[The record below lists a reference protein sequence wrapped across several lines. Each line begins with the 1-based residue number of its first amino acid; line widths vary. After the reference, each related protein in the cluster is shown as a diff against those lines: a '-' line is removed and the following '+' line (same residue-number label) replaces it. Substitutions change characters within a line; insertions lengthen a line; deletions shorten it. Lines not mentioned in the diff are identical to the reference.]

1 MSLTV
6 EKALQIE
13 IFKECRLL
21 TGPAGLQNEILWVN
35 ILEILDDLRHIEP
48 GEFLITTAHG
58 FNVESLENQKI
69 MADLFASKRLG
80 AMAIQTGHYLKEIP
94 SAFVQFLKDNS
105 IPLIQ
110 IPPEV
115 SFKNLTRALMNELM
129 AVDREE
135 HSVQSGRKDRTY
147 DERFISQLEAMKS
160 LWRQI
165 VEHDSP
171 ELFHMEIERMNV
183 NPENPIMVLML
194 TACKDDRESE
204 YMSAEK
210 NYQLMREAEIKA
222 AKFLKSQSI
231 PFMVGPKDDSL
242 VLLIQPG
249 ESKLTSP
256 DEFLIAKM
264 LYDNLKNLAPDCTIR
279 FGQSNIHK
287 SYKDLKQAQGEA
299 AKAQLAAQLELLD
312 YTNMVSFRAM
322 NLYRLIMDIDNMDML
337 KGIFQETVEP
347 LLHYDQRSGGG
358 LMQTLR
364 VYLQYCSLKKASEAL
379 YVHRHT
385 LRYRLK
391 QIEELTG
398 FNPLLPNDHLQ
409 LNIGLHIYYYLKA
422 LNLLT

>member
-422 LNLLT
+422 LNLLN

>member
-358 LMQTLR
+358 LLQTLR

>member
-135 HSVQSGRKDRTY
+135 HSVQSGRKDRAY

>member
-21 TGPAGLQNEILWVN
+21 TGSAGLQNEILWVN

-58 FNVESLENQKI
+58 FNAENLEKQKK
-69 MADLFASKRLG
+69 MADLFASKKLG

-94 SAFVQFLKDNS
+94 AAFAQFLKDNG

-129 AVDREE
+129 AEDRSE
-135 HSVQSGRKDRTY
+135 HSVQSDRKDQTY
-147 DERFISQLEAMKS
+147 DERFITQIETMKK

-165 VEHDSP
+165 VEHDNP
-171 ELFHMEIERMNV
+171 ELFQMEVERMNIH
-183 NPENPIMVLML
+183 PEQPIMILML
-194 TACKDDRESE
+194 TACKNDRDSE

-210 NYQLMREAEIKA
+210 NYQLMRDAEIKA
-222 AKFLKSQSI
+222 ARFLKSHNI
-231 PFMVGPKDDSL
+231 PFMVGPKDDAL
-242 VLLIQPG
+242 VLLVQP
-249 ESKLTSP
+249 EEYELISS

-264 LYDNLKNLAPDCTIR
+264 LYDHLKNLAPDCTIR

-337 KGIFQETVEP
+337 KGIFQETVQP

-358 LMQTLR
+358 LMQTLK
-364 VYLQYCSLKKASEAL
+364 VYLLYCSLKKASEAL

-422 LNLLT
+422 LNLLN

>member
-13 IFKECRLL
+13 IFRECRLL

-58 FNVESLENQKI
+58 FNVESLEKQKK

-135 HSVQSGRKDRTY
+135 HSVQRERKDETY
-147 DERFISQLEAMKS
+147 NERFINQLEAMKS

-165 VEHDSP
+165 VEHDNP
-171 ELFHMEIERMNV
+171 ELFQMEIERINV

-194 TACKDDRESE
+194 TACKDSRDSE

-210 NYQLMREAEIKA
+210 NYQLMRKAEIKA

-242 VLLIQPG
+242 VLLIQPE

-358 LMQTLR
+358 LMQTLK

-422 LNLLT
+422 LNLLN